1 MTNQD
6 FFGSGGFPGSTPEA
20 VERHPVLST
29 QTLTGDSVIRDE
41 VNRNILKKEG
51 RLGTRRK
58 PETTSIFTQVAE
70 ELREFLGEMRKEIQA
85 EIPAKFMKVAQTTK
99 QVRARLQNMGPDER
113 RVFARKYGTRNMA
126 ELMMKLGVQ
135 NGSSTR

>member
-20 VERHPVLST
+20 VQRHPALST
-29 QTLTGDSVIRDE
+29 QTLTGDSLIRDE

-51 RLGTRRK
+51 RRGTRRK
-58 PETTSIFTQVAE
+58 PETTSVFTQVTE
-70 ELREFLGEMRKEIQA
+70 ELVELRREMDKEIEA
-85 EIPAKFMKVAQTTK
+85 IIPAKFMKVAQTTK

-113 RVFARKYGTRNMA
+113 LVFARKYGTRNMA
-126 ELMMKLGVQ
+126 ELMMKLGVT
-135 NGSSTR
+135 NGNS